1 LETQLL
7 QTLRQRLRR
16 IEGQVK
22 GVERM
27 IEEGRDDVS
36 ILTQLSA
43 IQSAARATAE
53 LILLQRMIDRVRQ
66 SVGDVVVRCVAD
78 CPICGQADNLA
89 EALAQADYSSLL
101 TEIGR
106 LPLPQVISMSQIHA
120 DMTSEGGENNT

>member
-1 LETQLL
+1 MESQIR

-27 IEEGRDDVS
+27 IDEGRDDTS

-43 IQSAARATAE
+43 IQSAARSAAE
-53 LILLQRMIDRVRQ
+53 LILLERMIARVQQ
-66 SVGDVVVRCVAD
+66 SIGAAVVQCVGD
-78 CPICGQADNLA
+78 CPVCGQADSLA

-106 LPLPQVISMSQIHA
+106 LPLPQMVSTLQIK
-120 DMTSEGGENNT
+120 EQGGENT